1 MLGMNNLVFSR
12 SNIVSF
18 CVLCSHFSAVYRKQI
33 PNGVFG
39 RIITQL
45 MCCAKQAREVN
56 PSRHKRYQMKI
67 QRIPLKMLEIA
78 FLVRGVEIVAGEE
91 FPLIQREMQFYTSE
105 FGIQRD
111 TRVVKV
117 NGSTIKIK
125 GKSPTRDE

>member
-1 MLGMNNLVFSR
+1 MLGMNNLVFSS

-18 CVLCSHFSAVYRKQI
+18 CVRCSHFSAVYRKQI

-67 QRIPLKMLEIA
+67 QRIPLKCSKSLS
-78 FLVRGVEIVAGEE
+78 LVRGVEIVAGEE
-91 FPLIQREMQFYTSE
+91 FPFIQREMQFHTSE
-105 FGIQRD
+105 FNEIRE
-111 TRVVKV
+111 
-117 NGSTIKIK
+117 S
-125 GKSPTRDE
+125 